1 MESTRSIIRG
11 DLYRCGGLTG
21 FIGFWK
27 GFMTMPQFRFMFFFR
42 LGTRFSSIPVI
53 SLFFRIIIKF
63 YSYRYGFQ
71 IYIPTKIGKGF
82 YIGHHGTIV
91 INAKTVI
98 GDYCNVTHNVTIGQ
112 ISFGKNKG
120 TPIIG
125 NKVWLGTGSVIVG
138 GINIGSNV
146 LIAPNSY
153 VNFDVPD
160 NSLVIG
166 NPAKIIRKD
175 NPTENY
181 INFTI

>member
-1 MESTRSIIRG
+1 M
-11 DLYRCGGLTG
+11 
-21 FIGFWK
+21 
-27 GFMTMPQFRFMFFFR
+27 
-42 LGTRFSSIPVI
+42 I

-63 YSYRYGFQ
+63 YTYCYGFQ
-71 IYIPTKIGKGF
+71 IYIPEKVGKGF
-82 YIGHHGTIV
+82 YVGHHGTIV
-91 INAKTVI
+91 INAKTII
-98 GDYCNVTHNVTIGQ
+98 GDNCNVTHNVTIGQ

-125 NKVWLGTGSVIVG
+125 NKVWRGTGCVIVC

-160 NSLVIG
+160 NSFVIA
-166 NPAKIIRKD
+166 NTAKIVRKD
-175 NPTENY
+175 YPTENY